1 LLAAALFAMVSYA
14 SPPADDASSRE
25 DWLRAPQ
32 AQGQS
37 WSREAA
43 LKRLATTTKF
53 AGMTRPRI
61 IDLLGA
67 PGYASEDYYPGAG
80 RTGRIDVYRL
90 SSKNNRS
97 FRIDY
102 NSSDRATGDFIEQ
115 EPCGCDS
122 CNSHAPAVPL
132 RILTTTILKKDAAKQ
147 GQTIT
152 IPQLE
157 TLLGRSGQRSFLQQV
172 VGGRVWV
179 DYTDVWS
186 IAGSE
191 HRFLI
196 ASGHQPSGEPTGDSP
211 FGSLGGMPVD
221 SWSLIYMAPG
231 CLAPVSAVEPH

>member
-1 LLAAALFAMVSYA
+1 MVSYA
-14 SPPADDASSRE
+14 APPANDASPRE
-25 DWLRAPQ
+25 AWLRAPL

-37 WSREAA
+37 WSREAP
-43 LKRLATTTKF
+43 LKRLAAETKF
-53 AGMTRPRI
+53 AGMTRQRI

-67 PGYASEDYYPGAG
+67 PGFASEDYDTPGAG

-90 SSKNNRS
+90 SSKNDRS

-102 NSSDRATGDFIEQ
+102 DSRDRATGDFIEQ
-115 EPCGCDS
+115 EPCSCDA
-122 CNSHAPAVPL
+122 CTVHAPAVPL
-132 RILTTTILKKDAAKQ
+132 RILTMTILKKDAARE
-147 GQTIT
+147 GRTIT

-157 TLLGRSGQRSFLQQV
+157 TLLGRSGQRSFSQHV

-196 ASGHQPSGEPTGDSP
+196 ASGHQPAGRPSGDSP
-211 FGSLGGMPVD
+211 FGSLGGLPVD

-231 CLAPVSAVEPH
+231 CLAAVTAVEPH